1 MLRSSRGAATV
12 VAITA
17 ATAASTI
24 AAAAAAV
31 VAVADDVKN
40 TPKAKALLAT
50 RKPVTAGTSLQLF
63 LHSTVAWPI

>member
-1 MLRSSRGAATV
+1 VM
-12 VAITA
+12 AITA

-24 AAAAAAV
+24 AAAAAAAT
-31 VAVADDVKN
+31 VAVAAADAVKN
-40 TPKAKALLAT
+40 TPIAKALLAT

>member
-1 MLRSSRGAATV
+1 M
-12 VAITA
+12 AITA

-24 AAAAAAV
+24 AAAAV
-31 VAVADDVKN
+31 VAAADAVKN
-40 TPKAKALLAT
+40 TPIAKALLAT